1 MVLIIDKH
9 SGKTKVKLPKTIS
22 SKTVPFFSEK
32 IKPEILFI
40 CTLAVLAVFLFI
52 KDIRLLWIF
61 TGIFFAI
68 TLLRRGKIKILPS
81 ILITVSVTFF
91 ALLSP
96 YGKVLFKI
104 GSFRITKDALITGLH
119 RSAILTG
126 MVFLSQF
133 AVSPQL
139 HLPGKAG
146 EFLAMVF
153 TWLDKL
159 TEQRISFKP
168 GQIISS
174 IDNRLCQIWNTDI
187 KIGSEKNQN
196 E

>member
-1 MVLIIDKH
+1 M
-9 SGKTKVKLPKTIS
+9 KLPKNIS
-22 SKTVPFFSEK
+22 NKTVPFFSEK

-40 CTLAVLAVFLFI
+40 VTLIVLAVFLFI
-52 KDIRLLWIF
+52 KDVRILWIL
-61 TGIFFAI
+61 TVLFFVI
-68 TLLRRGKIKILPS
+68 TLLRRGKVKVLPS
-81 ILITVSVTFF
+81 ILITLSVTFF

-96 YGKVLFKI
+96 YGKVLFHI

-146 EFLAMVF
+146 KFLALVF

-159 TEQRISFKP
+159 TEQKISFKP

-174 IDNRLCQIWNTDI
+174 IDNRLCQIWNTENDS
-187 KIGSEKNQN
+187 GLTEH